1 MRINHE
7 SLLPGGRPCC
17 FQTSQTPSVESH
29 LSLGNLFWLTFPL
42 DSWAVRV
49 SMLSCAMVPGISL
62 YLVCGFLSKQKVFVS
77 RIFLKL
83 ESLFS
88 YHSCQ
93 SILSALYL
101 PTHIKQLIDAWNIYW
116 TQIIVIVIMKHSLN
130 TNHCTINRDRIWMDS
145 SNR

>member
-49 SMLSCAMVPGISL
+49 SILSCAMVPGISL
-62 YLVCGFLSKQKVFVS
+62 HLVCGFLSKQKVFVS
-77 RIFLKL
+77 RIFLNWNPYFPTIRVNL
-83 ESLFS
+83 
-88 YHSCQ
+88 YCQ
-93 SILSALYL
+93 LCIYPPISNN
-101 PTHIKQLIDAWNIYW
+101 LIDAWNIYW

-145 SNR
+145 SIR

>member
-17 FQTSQTPSVESH
+17 FQTSQTPSIAHFINLVTCFG
-29 LSLGNLFWLTFPL
+29 SLFLLG
-42 DSWAVRV
+42 SWAVRV
-49 SMLSCAMVPGISL
+49 SILSCAMVPGISL

-130 TNHCTINRDRIWMDS
+130 TNHCMINMDRIWTDS
-145 SNR
+145 SIR